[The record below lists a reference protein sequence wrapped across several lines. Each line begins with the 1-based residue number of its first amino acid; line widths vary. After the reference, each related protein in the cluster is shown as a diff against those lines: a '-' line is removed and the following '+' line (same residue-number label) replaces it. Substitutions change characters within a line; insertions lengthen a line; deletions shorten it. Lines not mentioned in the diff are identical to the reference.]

1 MDYCNSA
8 LDPYRPQYI
17 YFWRVFQMK
26 LIMRSIQMNSLGGR
40 CYLTQ
45 PRADWYCRFYERE
58 FCLSVV
64 FFFFFLYGI
73 RRTVIDPIILFESY
87 SLRNFI
93 LPRDLKKKETSPRK
107 EI

>member
-64 FFFFFLYGI
+64 FFFFFYMESAGQLLTQLFFSKVI
-73 RRTVIDPIILFESY
+73 R
-87 SLRNFI
+87 
-93 LPRDLKKKETSPRK
+93 
-107 EI
+107 